1 MTYGRRKRTA
11 KTSVKNRR
19 RIVRSRP
26 TARAQ
31 KRQILSNQNQIAS
44 LRRHVSLTKERIRWH
59 CGVTDVGMTSYPF
72 IVPLTSGPSTSNPA
86 VLNDVIGTIN
96 PWLITM
102 TAAPQVNNGIR
113 SKVVV
118 NTQWVDMMVT
128 SGSEPAQLNFTAFLV
143 QLDPKNARQVYE
155 ETGSMQQLSR
165 GRDFITPL
173 DTLAADSG
181 YGAYLNTDRFKII
194 KRLEFETAGY
204 SAASNAVG
212 QATGNT
218 GSGTNS
224 WAMKRCQFKVNYGNT
239 LFKSTGDGSTSATLS
254 YSELPSPSKR
264 FIVIFS
270 NNSVLDLEYP
280 KFTMSSL
287 VTGYAAE

>member
-1 MTYGRRKRTA
+1 M
-11 KTSVKNRR
+11 
-19 RIVRSRP
+19 RSRP

-44 LRRHVSLTKERIRWH
+44 LRRHVNLTKERIRWH

-86 VLNDVIGTIN
+86 TLNDVIGTLN
-96 PWLITM
+96 PWQITM
-102 TAAPQVNNGIR
+102 TAAPQTNDTIR

-128 SGSEPAQLNFTAFLV
+128 CGSETAVLNFTAFLV

-155 ETGSMQQLSR
+155 ETGSMQNLQR
-165 GRDFITPL
+165 GRDFITPET
-173 DTLAADSG
+173 TLSTDSG

-194 KRLEFETAGY
+194 KRLEFETAGTTY
-204 SAASNAVG
+204 TNASNYE
-212 QATGNT
+212 ATGNT

-239 LFKSTGDGSTSATLS
+239 MFKSTGDGSASSTLA

-270 NNSVLDLEYP
+270 NNSVVDLEYP

-287 VTGYAAE
+287 ITGYAAE